1 MKLRTVI
8 IVTLAAIMLA
18 ACGATTTTSHHAK
31 PSPATSLKLKPVLFP
46 STVDQLEGISCS
58 SSSYCLVAGGM
69 GASAEFCSGS
79 TVSLKQVPGPLFST
93 HKGPI
98 TADAVSCLGSNT
110 CIVGGTVG
118 GVPFTARY
126 TNYQWSIP
134 TLLTH
139 TNLASVSFSVS
150 AISCVT
156 NQRCLLAGTA
166 TFLKTGEQEAVI
178 LSTSNAIAKA
188 TTLPPTKGF
197 VSSTI
202 YALGCYAAGLCI
214 ATGTYTTES
223 GVAYP
228 LVASNNG
235 AANHW
240 SVITNIPS
248 TSGPGDLND
257 VSCTTS
263 GNCVLVGYKV
273 DGAGGYEG
281 LVLSRINGHWTAKSM
296 HDPSGGNDL
305 AFESV
310 SCLASSCYI
319 GGSRD
324 FTGTVYGYL
333 LANLSLTEQ
342 SLPFPTRSSTIN
354 SAYPESIWCN
364 SATCIGVGQ
373 VNNTTKSKELNLAIG
388 LVAGKWENLSIA
400 SATHNS
406 LASGVGSI
414 ACSNNLVDCAMV
426 TTAYD
431 TGELLIHQH
440 GSQYRQV
447 LPGNDYQDIACMSSQ
462 QCVATGS
469 QGNSPLIDAFSL
481 ANPSVTATP
490 VALHT
495 SNGGALYSVAC
506 PTANACFAV
515 GGKYYNFT
523 LNTGN
528 QADLDTPYVVELTK
542 NALSEPIVMNVASP
556 LSGISANSSL
566 DLIACQTKQTC
577 YEVGTDNQYG
587 QAANKTFIAMLK
599 GNSWTMGPS
608 IPVSPRTTYQN
619 PTAFSC
625 NVSSCFLAETPST
638 PAGVTTLKVLRFKAG
653 RWSSV
658 SLPAG
663 LLIQGH
669 GISISSAGCDISRCM
684 IVGSRLDRFGQSEP
698 LVITI
703 QGKIVK
709 TELLKSVMSPGS
721 DGTASGVYCTSNSC
735 LVDGYTNPPGEL
747 TYPWLASLVG

>member
-18 ACGATTTTSHHAK
+18 ACGATTATLHHAK
-31 PSPATSLKLKPVLFP
+31 SSPVTSLKLKPVLFP
-46 STVDQLEGISCS
+46 STVDWLEGISCS
-58 SSSYCLVAGGM
+58 SSSYCLAAGRM
-69 GASAEFCSGS
+69 GASAELFSGS
-79 TVSLKQVPGPLFST
+79 TVSLKQVPGPLFSI

-98 TADAVSCLGSNT
+98 TADTVSCLGFNT

-126 TNYQWSIP
+126 TNYQWSMP
-134 TLLTH
+134 TLFTH
-139 TNLASVSFSVS
+139 TNLAGVSFSVS
-150 AISCVT
+150 AISCVA
-156 NQRCLLAGTA
+156 NQKCLLAGTA

-178 LSTSNAIAKA
+178 LSTKDAIAKA

-202 YALGCYAAGLCI
+202 NALGCYAAGSCI
-214 ATGTYTTES
+214 AAGTYTTER

-240 SVITNIPS
+240 SVITNVPN
-248 TSGPGDLND
+248 TSGPGSLNA

-263 GNCVLVGYKV
+263 GNCVLVGYKI
-273 DGAGGYEG
+273 DGVGGSEG
-281 LVLSRINGHWTAKSM
+281 LVLSNINGHWSASSM
-296 HDPSGGNDL
+296 QDPAGGNYL
-305 AFESV
+305 EFESV
-310 SCLASSCYI
+310 SCQAFGCYI
-319 GGSRD
+319 GGSQD
-324 FTGTVYGYL
+324 FTDTVYEYS
-333 LANLSLTEQ
+333 LANLSLTKQ
-342 SLPFPTRSSTIN
+342 SLPFPTRSSIIN
-354 SAYPESIWCN
+354 SAYPEAIWCD

-388 LVAGKWENLSIA
+388 LVAGKWENLPIA

-406 LASGVGSI
+406 LASAVGSI

-426 TTAYD
+426 ATAYD

-447 LPGNDYQDIACMSSQ
+447 LPGNDYQAIACMSSQ

-469 QGNSPLIDAFSL
+469 QGDSPLIEAFTL
-481 ANPSVTATP
+481 ANPSITATP

-495 SNGGALYSVAC
+495 SNGGVLYSIAC
-506 PTANACFAV
+506 PSTTACFAV
-515 GGKYYNFT
+515 GTKYHHFT

-528 QADLDTPYVVELTK
+528 FMDLGTPYVVELTK
-542 NALSEPIVMNVASP
+542 NTLSEPIAMTVASP
-556 LSGISANSSL
+556 LSGASASSSL

-577 YEVGTDNQYG
+577 YAVGTDNQYG
-587 QAANKTFIAMLK
+587 QAANKTFIEILK

-608 IPVSPRTTYQN
+608 IPVSPGTTYQN

-638 PAGVTTLKVLRFKAG
+638 AAGTTTLELLRFKDG

-658 SLPAG
+658 SLPVS
-663 LLIQGH
+663 LLTQEH
-669 GISISSAGCDISRCM
+669 GVSVSSAGCDISRCM
-684 IVGSRLDRFGQSEP
+684 IVGSRLDSFGHSEP

-703 QGKIVK
+703 QGAIVR
-709 TELLKSVMSPGS
+709 TQLLNSVMNSGS
-721 DGTASGVYCTSNSC
+721 NGTATGVYCTSNSC
-735 LVDGYTNPPGEL
+735 LVDGFSNPPGEL
-747 TYPWLASLVG
+747 TYPWLVSFVG